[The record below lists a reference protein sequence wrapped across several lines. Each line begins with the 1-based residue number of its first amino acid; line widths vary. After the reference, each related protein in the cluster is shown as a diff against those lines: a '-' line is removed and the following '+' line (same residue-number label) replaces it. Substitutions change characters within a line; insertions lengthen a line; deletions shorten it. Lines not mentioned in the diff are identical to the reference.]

1 MSEPLR
7 RSRVLS
13 GRARRCATGLSLAL
27 ALSVSACS
35 NGDGSSDEEPEA
47 LAGHV
52 HGVGTDPGDGRLYV
66 ATHGG
71 LFKLNEDKGSL
82 ELAAD
87 RVQDFMGFTVTGP
100 NTFLA
105 SGHPGEGDDGPGA
118 LGLIES
124 SDAGV
129 TWQTLSLAGEAD
141 FHSLVTAGSSI
152 YGLDSGSGAV
162 LRSEDGV
169 NWEQSTPPAPLADLA
184 VDEQNTRLVGTS
196 ESGLLLS
203 SDGGV
208 SFEPVE
214 DSPILL
220 LVDWTPGGTLV
231 GIDPTGQ
238 VYSSEDLT
246 SWNRLAALD
255 GPPQTLGAED
265 GGVVYVALEGSVVIS
280 RDGGETFEKVV
291 DL

>member
-1 MSEPLR
+1 MSVPLR
-7 RSRVLS
+7 HPGVLS
-13 GRARRCATGLSLAL
+13 KPARRCATGLSLAL
-27 ALSVSACS
+27 ALTLSACS
-35 NGDGSSDEEPEA
+35 NGGGSSGEDPAA

-71 LFKLNEDKGSL
+71 LFKLNEDRNSL
-82 ELAAD
+82 ELVAG

-100 NTFLA
+100 DTFLA
-105 SGHPGEGDDGPGA
+105 SGHPGEGDDGPAA

-124 SDAGV
+124 IDAGM

-141 FHSLVTAGSSI
+141 FHSLESAGSSI

-162 LRSEDGV
+162 MRSEDGV
-169 NWEQSTPPAPLADLA
+169 AWEQSMPAPLADLA
-184 VDEQNTRLVGTS
+184 VDKKNTRVVGTS

-203 SDGGV
+203 TDGGV

-214 DSPILL
+214 NSPILL
-220 LVDWTPGGTLV
+220 LVDWAPDGTLV
-231 GIDPTGQ
+231 GIDPAGQ
-238 VYSSEDLT
+238 VYSSKDLK
-246 SWNRLAALD
+246 SWDQLAALG
-255 GPPQTLGAED
+255 GPPQAFSAED
-265 GGVVYVALEGSVVIS
+265 DGVVYVALEDSVGIS
-280 RDGGETFEKVV
+280 RDGGGTFEKVV